1 MEGCNINFS
10 CLQNYLKHMYNI
22 EKLAL
27 NIRDKSR
34 HEAEWRDFKNLFI
47 SLIIIGAL
55 IYLFIYLCMYLF
67 FLLLYFC

>member
-27 NIRDKSR
+27 NIQDKSC
-34 HEAEWRDFKNLFI
+34 HEAEWRDFKTLFI
-47 SLIIIGAL
+47 SFNNYRNAYLFM
-55 IYLFIYLCMYLF
+55 YLFI
-67 FLLLYFC
+67 FLLL